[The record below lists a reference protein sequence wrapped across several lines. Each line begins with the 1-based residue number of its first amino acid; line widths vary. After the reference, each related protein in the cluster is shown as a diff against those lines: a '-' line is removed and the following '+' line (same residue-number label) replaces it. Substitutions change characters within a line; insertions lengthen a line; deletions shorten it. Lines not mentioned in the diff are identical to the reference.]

1 MVMKIADRR
10 KQMNLTQEQLAQ
22 RLDLD
27 RTTVVK
33 WETGKSFPR
42 PDMLVKLTE
51 VFGCTADEL
60 LGIERKKP
68 DPEDET
74 PRTREQE
81 ISVRMSEAFA
91 DARKRQEA

>member
-1 MVMKIADRR
+1 MIMRIADRR
-10 KQMNLTQEQLAQ
+10 KKMNLTQEQLAQ

-51 VFGCTADEL
+51 IFGCTADEL
-60 LGIERKKP
+60 LGIDRRKPAEEEKP
-68 DPEDET
+68 ET
-74 PRTREQE
+74 RGQE

>member
-1 MVMKIADRR
+1 MIIRIEDRR

-22 RLDLD
+22 RLELD
-27 RTTVVK
+27 RSTVVK

-60 LGIERKKP
+60 LGLERKAEK
-68 DPEDET
+68 
-74 PRTREQE
+74 
-81 ISVRMSEAFA
+81 
-91 DARKRQEA
+91 

>member
-1 MVMKIADRR
+1 LRLRERRESLKISQIELAE
-10 KQMNLTQEQLAQ
+10 KVGVTQNTISQ
-22 RLDLD
+22 
-27 RTTVVK
+27 
-33 WETGKSFPR
+33 WETGSRR
-42 PDMLVKLTE
+42 PNIDMLVKLTE